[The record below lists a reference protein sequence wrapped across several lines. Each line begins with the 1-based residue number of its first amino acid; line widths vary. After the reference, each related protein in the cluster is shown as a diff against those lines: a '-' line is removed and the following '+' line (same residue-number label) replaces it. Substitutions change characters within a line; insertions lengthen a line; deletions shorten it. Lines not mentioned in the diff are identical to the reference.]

1 MSSSEQDLIVVGKIV
16 GLYGVQGWVKVFS
29 HTEPKENIFTYAP
42 WLVEIKGEWRP
53 MKVLSGRV
61 QGKGL
66 VASLDGYA
74 DRELAR
80 LLIGAEIAVLRSQ
93 LPKPAKGEYYWN
105 DLIGLNV
112 VTLEGVELGKVD
124 HLFDTGANDVMVVN
138 GERER
143 LIPFVTGQYVL
154 EVDLDAGTIRVD
166 WDPEF

>member
-1 MSSSEQDLIVVGKIV
+1 MSSNEQDRLVVGKIV
-16 GLYGVQGWVKVFS
+16 GLFGVQGWVKIFS

-66 VASLDGYA
+66 VASLEGYA

-93 LPKPAKGEYYWN
+93 LPKPAKGEYYWT

-112 VTLEGVELGKVD
+112 VTTDGVELGKVD
-124 HLFDTGANDVMVVN
+124 HLFDTGANDVMVVK

-143 LIPFVTGQYVL
+143 LIPFVTGQYVH